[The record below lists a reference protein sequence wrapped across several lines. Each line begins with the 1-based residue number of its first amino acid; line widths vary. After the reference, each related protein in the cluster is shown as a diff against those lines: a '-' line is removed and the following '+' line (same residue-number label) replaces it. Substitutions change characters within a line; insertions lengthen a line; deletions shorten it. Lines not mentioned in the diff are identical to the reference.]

1 MTVLCAAQGIL
12 LAGLLIY
19 GSIHDI
25 RTHTMPDWVW
35 MGVAAT
41 AFLTFRLS
49 SLPSICNT
57 PQAYCSEIVHGTIS
71 GLLGAAAVLLIEVP
85 MAILHG
91 ERAMGGAD
99 IKLSAA
105 GAFLLGWRKGLFAL
119 ILGLTLS
126 LIVVPIARRIRH
138 EDSRK
143 AFALV
148 PFLAVG
154 IMTAY
159 LI

>member
-1 MTVLCAAQGIL
+1 MILRIVRGIL

-35 MGVAAT
+35 MGVAGT
-41 AFLTFRLS
+41 ALLGMKLS
-49 SLPSICNT
+49 ALPSM
-57 PQAYCSEIVHGTIS
+57 
-71 GLLGAAAVLLIEVP
+71 LLGAAAVLLIEVP
-85 MAILHG
+85 LAVLLKDRAI
-91 ERAMGGAD
+91 GGAD

-105 GAFLLGWRKGLFAL
+105 GAFLLGWQKGLAAL

-126 LIVVPIARRIRH
+126 LIIVPVARRIRH
-138 EDSRK
+138 EDNRK
-143 AFALV
+143 AFPLV

-154 IMTAY
+154 IMTAA

>member
-1 MTVLCAAQGIL
+1 MIIRIIQGLL
-12 LAGLLIY
+12 LAALLLY
-19 GSIHDI
+19 GSVHDI

-35 MGVAAT
+35 MGIAGAG
-41 AFLTFRLS
+41 FIGCRLLD
-49 SLPSICNT
+49 LPSM
-57 PQAYCSEIVHGTIS
+57 
-71 GLLGAAAVLLIEVP
+71 LLGAAAVLLIEVP
-85 MAILHG
+85 LAVLLKDRAI
-91 ERAMGGAD
+91 GGAD

-105 GAFLLGWRKGLFAL
+105 GAFLLGWQKGLAAL

-126 LIVVPIARRIRH
+126 LIVVPIVRRIRH
-138 EDSRK
+138 EDNRK

-159 LI
+159 LM

>member
-1 MTVLCAAQGIL
+1 MILHIVRGIL
-12 LAGLLIY
+12 LVGLLLY

-35 MGVAAT
+35 MGIVGIGVVGVC
-41 AFLTFRLS
+41 LHD
-49 SLPSICNT
+49 LP
-57 PQAYCSEIVHGTIS
+57 GMF
-71 GLLGAAAVLLIEVP
+71 LGALTVFVIEVP
-85 MAILHG
+85 LAVALKDRAI
-91 ERAMGGAD
+91 GGAD

-105 GAFLLGWRKGLFAL
+105 GAFLLGWQKGLAAL

-126 LIVVPIARRIRH
+126 LIVVPIVRKIRH

-154 IMTAY
+154 IMTAH

>member
-1 MTVLCAAQGIL
+1 MTALCAAQGIL

-41 AFLTFRLS
+41 ALLGLKLS
-49 SLPSICNT
+49 FLPSM
-57 PQAYCSEIVHGTIS
+57 
-71 GLLGAAAVLLIEVP
+71 LLGAAAVLLIEVP

-138 EDSRK
+138 EDNRK

-154 IMTAY
+154 IFAVFLMG
-159 LI
+159 

>member
-1 MTVLCAAQGIL
+1 MILRIVRGIL
-12 LAGLLIY
+12 LAGLLLY

-35 MGVAAT
+35 MGVAGT
-41 AFLTFRLS
+41 ALLGMKLS
-49 SLPSICNT
+49 ALPSM
-57 PQAYCSEIVHGTIS
+57 
-71 GLLGAAAVLLIEVP
+71 LLGAAAVLLIEVP
-85 MAILHG
+85 LAVLLKDRAI
-91 ERAMGGAD
+91 GGAD

-105 GAFLLGWRKGLFAL
+105 GAFLLGWQKGLAAL

-126 LIVVPIARRIRH
+126 LIIVPIVRRIRH
-138 EDSRK
+138 EDNRK
-143 AFALV
+143 AFPLV

-154 IMTAY
+154 IMTAA

>member
-1 MTVLCAAQGIL
+1 MILRIVRGIL
-12 LAGLLIY
+12 LAGLLLY

-35 MGVAAT
+35 MGVAGT
-41 AFLTFRLS
+41 ALLGMKLS
-49 SLPSICNT
+49 ALPSM
-57 PQAYCSEIVHGTIS
+57 
-71 GLLGAAAVLLIEVP
+71 LLGAAAVLLIEVP
-85 MAILHG
+85 LAVLLKDRAI
-91 ERAMGGAD
+91 GGAD

-105 GAFLLGWRKGLFAL
+105 GAFLLGWQKGLAAL

-126 LIVVPIARRIRH
+126 LIVVPIVRRIRH
-138 EDSRK
+138 EDNRK

-154 IMTAY
+154 IMTAA

>member
-1 MTVLCAAQGIL
+1 MILHIVRGIL

-35 MGVAAT
+35 MGIT
-41 AFLTFRLS
+41 GISFLGIRLCD
-49 SLPSICNT
+49 LPSM
-57 PQAYCSEIVHGTIS
+57 
-71 GLLGAAAVLLIEVP
+71 LLGAAAVLLIEVP
-85 MAILHG
+85 LAVALKDRAI
-91 ERAMGGAD
+91 GGAD

-105 GAFLLGWRKGLFAL
+105 GAFLLGWQKGLAAL

-126 LIVVPIARRIRH
+126 LIIVPVARRIRH
-138 EDSRK
+138 EDNRK
-143 AFALV
+143 AFPLV

-154 IMTAY
+154 IMTAA

>member
-1 MTVLCAAQGIL
+1 MILRIVQGIL
-12 LAGLLIY
+12 LAGLLLY

-25 RTHTMPDWVW
+25 RTHTMPDRVW
-35 MGVAAT
+35 MGIAGIS
-41 AFLTFRLS
+41 FLGIRLCD
-49 SLPSICNT
+49 LPSM
-57 PQAYCSEIVHGTIS
+57 
-71 GLLGAAAVLLIEVP
+71 LLGAAAVLLIEVP
-85 MAILHG
+85 LAVLLKDRAI
-91 ERAMGGAD
+91 GGAD

-105 GAFLLGWRKGLFAL
+105 GAFLLGWQKGLAAL

-126 LIVVPIARRIRH
+126 LIVVPIVRRVRH

-143 AFALV
+143 AFPLV

-154 IMTAY
+154 IMTAA

>member
-1 MTVLCAAQGIL
+1 MIARIVQGIL
-12 LAGLLIY
+12 LAGFLLY

-25 RTHTMPDWVW
+25 RTHTMPDRVW
-35 MGVAAT
+35 MGIAGIS
-41 AFLTFRLS
+41 FLGIRLCD
-49 SLPSICNT
+49 LPSM
-57 PQAYCSEIVHGTIS
+57 
-71 GLLGAAAVLLIEVP
+71 LLGAAAVLLIEVP
-85 MAILHG
+85 LAVLLKDRAI
-91 ERAMGGAD
+91 GGAD

-105 GAFLLGWRKGLFAL
+105 GAFLLGWQKGLAAL

-126 LIVVPIARRIRH
+126 LIVVPIVCRIRH

-154 IMTAY
+154 IMTAH

>member
-1 MTVLCAAQGIL
+1 MIARIVQGIL
-12 LAGLLIY
+12 LAGFLLY

-35 MGVAAT
+35 MGVAGT
-41 AFLTFRLS
+41 ALLGMKLS
-49 SLPSICNT
+49 ALPSM
-57 PQAYCSEIVHGTIS
+57 
-71 GLLGAAAVLLIEVP
+71 LLGAAAVLLIEVP
-85 MAILHG
+85 LAVLLEDRAI
-91 ERAMGGAD
+91 GGAD

-105 GAFLLGWRKGLFAL
+105 GAFLLGWQKGLAAL

-126 LIVVPIARRIRH
+126 LIVVPIVRRIRH
-138 EDSRK
+138 EDNRN
-143 AFALV
+143 AFPLV

-154 IMTAY
+154 IMTAA

>member
-1 MTVLCAAQGIL
+1 MILQIVRGIL
-12 LAGLLIY
+12 LAGLLLY

-35 MGVAAT
+35 LGVAGT
-41 AFLTFRLS
+41 ALLGMKLS
-49 SLPSICNT
+49 ALPSM
-57 PQAYCSEIVHGTIS
+57 
-71 GLLGAAAVLLIEVP
+71 LLGALAVLVIEVP
-85 MAILHG
+85 LAVMLKDRAI
-91 ERAMGGAD
+91 GGAD

-105 GAFLLGWRKGLFAL
+105 GAFLLGWQKGLAAL
-119 ILGLTLS
+119 ILGLALS
-126 LIVVPIARRIRH
+126 LIVIHVVRRIRH

-154 IMTAY
+154 MMAAY

>member
-1 MTVLCAAQGIL
+1 MILRAAQEIL
-12 LAGLLIY
+12 LAGLMVY

-25 RTHTMPDWVW
+25 RTHTMPDWIW
-35 MGVAAT
+35 MGTAAT

-49 SLPSICNT
+49 SFPSM
-57 PQAYCSEIVHGTIS
+57 
-71 GLLGAAAVLLIEVP
+71 LLGAAAVLLIEVP

-105 GAFLLGWRKGLFAL
+105 GAFLLGWRRGLFAL
-119 ILGLTLS
+119 ILGLALS
-126 LIVVPIARRIRH
+126 VIVMPVVREIRH
-138 EDSRK
+138 KDSRK
-143 AFALV
+143 AFPLV

-154 IMTAY
+154 IMIAY

>member
-1 MTVLCAAQGIL
+1 MILRIVQGIL
-12 LAGLLIY
+12 LAGLLLY

-35 MGVAAT
+35 MGVAGT
-41 AFLTFRLS
+41 ALWGMKLS
-49 SLPSICNT
+49 ALPSM
-57 PQAYCSEIVHGTIS
+57 
-71 GLLGAAAVLLIEVP
+71 LLGAAAVHLIEVP
-85 MAILHG
+85 LAVLLKDRAI
-91 ERAMGGAD
+91 GGAD

-105 GAFLLGWRKGLFAL
+105 GAFLLGWQKGLAAL

-126 LIVVPIARRIRH
+126 LIVVPIVRRIRH
-138 EDSRK
+138 EDNRK

-154 IMTAY
+154 IMTAA

>member
-1 MTVLCAAQGIL
+1 MILRIVRGIL
-12 LAGLLIY
+12 LAGLLLY

-35 MGVAAT
+35 MGVAGT
-41 AFLTFRLS
+41 ALLGMKLS
-49 SLPSICNT
+49 ALPSM
-57 PQAYCSEIVHGTIS
+57 
-71 GLLGAAAVLLIEVP
+71 LLGTAAVLLIEVP
-85 MAILHG
+85 LAVLLKDRAI
-91 ERAMGGAD
+91 GGAD

-105 GAFLLGWRKGLFAL
+105 GAFLLGWQKGLAAL

-126 LIVVPIARRIRH
+126 LIVVPIVRRIRH
-138 EDSRK
+138 EDNRK

-154 IMTAY
+154 IMTAA

>member
-1 MTVLCAAQGIL
+1 MILRIVRGIL
-12 LAGLLIY
+12 LAGLLLY

-35 MGVAAT
+35 MGVAGT
-41 AFLTFRLS
+41 ALLGMKLS
-49 SLPSICNT
+49 ALPSMF
-57 PQAYCSEIVHGTIS
+57 
-71 GLLGAAAVLLIEVP
+71 LGAAAVLLIEVP
-85 MAILHG
+85 LAVLLKDRAI
-91 ERAMGGAD
+91 GGAD

-105 GAFLLGWRKGLFAL
+105 GAFLLGWQKGLAAL

-138 EDSRK
+138 DDNRK

-154 IMTAY
+154 IMTAA

>member
-1 MTVLCAAQGIL
+1 MILQIVRGIL
-12 LAGLLIY
+12 LAGLLLY

-35 MGVAAT
+35 LGVAGT
-41 AFLTFRLS
+41 ALLGMKLS
-49 SLPSICNT
+49 ALPSM
-57 PQAYCSEIVHGTIS
+57 
-71 GLLGAAAVLLIEVP
+71 LLGALAVLVIEVP
-85 MAILHG
+85 LAVMLKDRAI
-91 ERAMGGAD
+91 GGAD

-105 GAFLLGWRKGLFAL
+105 GAFLLGWQKGLAAL
-119 ILGLTLS
+119 ILGLALS
-126 LIVVPIARRIRH
+126 LIVIPVVRRIRH

-154 IMTAY
+154 MMAAY

>member
-1 MTVLCAAQGIL
+1 MILRIVRGIL
-12 LAGLLIY
+12 LAGLLLY
-19 GSIHDI
+19 GSVHDI

-35 MGVAAT
+35 MGIAGIS
-41 AFLTFRLS
+41 FLGIRLCD
-49 SLPSICNT
+49 LPSM
-57 PQAYCSEIVHGTIS
+57 
-71 GLLGAAAVLLIEVP
+71 LLGAAAVLLIEVP
-85 MAILHG
+85 LAVLLKDRAI
-91 ERAMGGAD
+91 GGAD

-105 GAFLLGWRKGLFAL
+105 GAFLLGWQKGLAAL

-126 LIVVPIARRIRH
+126 LIVVPIVCRIRH

-143 AFALV
+143 AFPLV

-154 IMTAY
+154 IMTAA

>member
-1 MTVLCAAQGIL
+1 MILRIVQGIL
-12 LAGLLIY
+12 LAGLLLY

-35 MGVAAT
+35 MGVAGT
-41 AFLTFRLS
+41 ALLGMKLS
-49 SLPSICNT
+49 ALPSM
-57 PQAYCSEIVHGTIS
+57 
-71 GLLGAAAVLLIEVP
+71 LLGAAAVLLIEVP
-85 MAILHG
+85 LAVLRKDRAI
-91 ERAMGGAD
+91 GGAD

-105 GAFLLGWRKGLFAL
+105 GAFLLGWQKGLAAL

-126 LIVVPIARRIRH
+126 LIVVPIVRRIRH
-138 EDSRK
+138 EDNRK

-154 IMTAY
+154 IMTAT